1 MVTRALLS
9 VSDKTG
15 LIDFARGLD
24 QLGITM
30 YATGGTERAL
40 REAGLPVH
48 ALTELTGFPELLDGR
63 VKTLHPNVHAGILA
77 RRDEPRHLKE
87 LDERDMKLIDLV
99 VVNLYPFVETV
110 ASGAGHA
117 ETIESIDIGGVA
129 LLRAAAKNHDHVL
142 PVVRPGDYP
151 LVLEALKDPNG
162 VPQSLRRHLAAV
174 AFGHTAAYDAAIG
187 NHLRDSQTQKAL
199 PEDYALGGHKVR
211 DLRYGENPHQS
222 AALYRT
228 ASGGGIAGA
237 TQWQGLELSYNNL
250 LDAQAAWSLVGDLSD
265 TAVAIIKHANPCGVA
280 LGKDAAD
287 AFQRALDCDRRAAF
301 GGIAAFNRPVD
312 AITARAVV
320 EPFLEVVVA
329 PGFDEAAREALK
341 PRPKLRVL
349 ELGSRGSELP
359 LDVRPI
365 SGGFLVQ
372 TPDRSGRTLG
382 EPRVVTTASPD
393 DATWSDLKFAWT
405 VVKHVRSNA
414 IVLAHQQAAVGIG
427 AGQMSRVE
435 AVELAIHRAGLRARG
450 AVLASDG
457 FFPYPDSVEVAARAG
472 VRAIV
477 QPGGSVK
484 DSEAIAAADA
494 AGVAMV
500 LTGER
505 HFKH

>member
-1 MVTRALLS
+1 MNALLS

-15 LIDFARGLD
+15 LSDFARGLD

-40 REAGLPVH
+40 REAGLPVR

-77 RRDEPRHLKE
+77 RRDEPSHLQE
-87 LDERDMKLIDLV
+87 LEERDMKLIDLV

-174 AFGHTAAYDAAIG
+174 AFAHTAAYDAAIG
-187 NHLRDSQTQKAL
+187 NHLRDSETQKVL
-199 PEDYALGGHKVR
+199 PEDYAVGGHKVR

-250 LDAQAAWSLVGDLSD
+250 LDAQAAWSLVGDLAD

-280 LGKDAAD
+280 VGTDAGD

-301 GGIAAFNRPVD
+301 GGIVAFNRPVD
-312 AITARAVV
+312 ALTARAVV
-320 EPFLEVVVA
+320 EPFLEVVLA
-329 PGFDEAAREALK
+329 PAFDEAAREALK
-341 PRPKLRVL
+341 NRPKLRVL
-349 ELGSRGSELP
+349 ELGSGASEPP

-414 IVLAHQQAAVGIG
+414 IVLAHQCAAIGIG

-435 AVELAIHRAGLRARG
+435 AVELAIHRAGPRASG

-500 LTGER
+500 FTGER

>member
-1 MVTRALLS
+1 MNALLS

-15 LIDFARGLD
+15 LSDFARGLD

-30 YATGGTERAL
+30 YASGGTERAL
-40 REAGLPVH
+40 REAGLPVR

-77 RRDEPRHLKE
+77 RRDEPSHLQE
-87 LDERDMKLIDLV
+87 LKERDMKLIDLV

-142 PVVRPGDYP
+142 PVVRPADYP

-174 AFGHTAAYDAAIG
+174 AFAHTAAYDAAIG
-187 NHLRDSQTQKAL
+187 NHLRDSETKKVL
-199 PEDYALGGHKVR
+199 PEDYAIGGHKVR

-250 LDAQAAWSLVGDLSD
+250 LDAQAAWSLVGDLGD

-280 LGKDAAD
+280 VGTDAGD

-301 GGIAAFNRPVD
+301 GGIVAFNRPVD
-312 AITARAVV
+312 ALTARAVV
-320 EPFLEVVVA
+320 EPFLEVVLA
-329 PGFDEAAREALK
+329 PAFDEAAREALNN
-341 PRPKLRVL
+341 RPKLRVL
-349 ELGSRGSELP
+349 ELGSGPLEPP

-414 IVLAHQQAAVGIG
+414 IVLAHQRAAIGIG

-435 AVELAIHRAGLRARG
+435 AVELAIHRAGPRASG

-484 DSEAIAAADA
+484 DSEAVAAADA

-500 LTGER
+500 FTGER

>member
-1 MVTRALLS
+1 MNALLS

-15 LIDFARGLD
+15 LVDFARGLES
-24 QLGITM
+24 LGVTM

-48 ALTELTGFPELLDGR
+48 ALQDLTGFPELLNGR

-77 RRDEPRHLKE
+77 RRDEPRHLE
-87 LDERDMKLIDLV
+87 EMADRGLQLIDVV

-110 ASGAGHA
+110 SSGVDGAA
-117 ETIESIDIGGVA
+117 ALDAIDIGGVA

-142 PVVRPGDYP
+142 PVVRPSDYRV
-151 LVLEALKDPNG
+151 VLQALKDPG
-162 VPQSLRRHLAAV
+162 GPPTSLRRHLAAV

-187 NHLRDSQTQKAL
+187 DHLRGPHQKMM
-199 PEDYALGGHKVR
+199 PEDFTFGGHKVR

-228 ASGGGIAGA
+228 AHAGGIVGA
-237 TQWQGLELSYNNL
+237 KQWQGQELSYNNI
-250 LDAQAAWSLVGDLSD
+250 LDAQAASSLVSDLAD

-280 LGKDAAD
+280 LGKHAGE
-287 AFQRALDCDRRAAF
+287 AFDRALACDRRSAF
-301 GGIAAFNRPVD
+301 GGIVGFNRPVD
-312 AITARAVV
+312 GSTAKALS
-320 EPFLEVVVA
+320 ETFFEVVVA
-329 PGFDEAAREALK
+329 PGYDGAALEALK
-341 PRPKLRVL
+341 AKPKLRVL
-349 ELGSRGSELP
+349 QPGGGP
-359 LDVRPI
+359 ATMALDVRPI
-365 SGGFLVQ
+365 TGGFLVQ
-372 TPDRSGRTLG
+372 TADHAGATLG
-382 EPRVVTTASPD
+382 EARVVTRKTPD
-393 DATWSDLKFAWT
+393 AGTWADLRFAWT

-414 IVLAHQQAAVGIG
+414 IVLAHEGAAVGIG

-435 AVELAIHRAGLRARG
+435 AVELAVHRAGPRAAG

-457 FFPYPDSVEVAARAG
+457 FFPYPDGVEVAAHAG

-484 DSEAIAAADA
+484 DREAIGAADA

-500 LTGER
+500 FTGER

>member
-1 MVTRALLS
+1 MNALLS

-15 LIDFARGLD
+15 LVDFARGLD
-24 QLGITM
+24 GLGVSL
-30 YATGGTERAL
+30 YATGGTERVL
-40 REAGLPVH
+40 REAGLSVH
-48 ALTELTGFPELLDGR
+48 ALQELTGFPELLDGR

-77 RRDEPRHLKE
+77 RRDDPRHLQE
-87 LDERDMKLIDLV
+87 IADRGMKLIDLV

-110 ASGAGHA
+110 SSGAGHA
-117 ETIESIDIGGVA
+117 ETIESIDIGGVT
-129 LLRAAAKNHDHVL
+129 LLRAAAKNYDHVL

-151 LVLEALKDPNG
+151 VVLQALSDPNA
-162 VPQSLRRHLAAV
+162 VPQALRRHLAAV

-187 NHLRDSQTQKAL
+187 NHLREAPAPQGL
-199 PEDYALGGHKVR
+199 PDDYAIGGHKVR
-211 DLRYGENPHQS
+211 DLRYGENPHQA

-228 ASGGGIAGA
+228 APGGGIAGA

-250 LDAQAAWSLVGDLSD
+250 LDAQAAWSLVGDLED
-265 TAVAIIKHANPCGVA
+265 PAVAIIKHANPCGVA
-280 LGKDAAD
+280 VGTNAAD
-287 AFQRALDCDRRAAF
+287 AFRRALDCDRRSAF
-301 GGIAAFNRPVD
+301 GGIVAFNRPVD
-312 AITARAVV
+312 AAAAQAVA

-329 PGFDEAAREALK
+329 PAFDEAARDALK
-341 PRPKLRVL
+341 ARPKLRVL
-349 ELGSRGSELP
+349 ELGAGPFDLP
-359 LDVRPI
+359 LEVRAI
-365 SGGFLVQ
+365 TGGFLVQ

-382 EPRVVTTASPD
+382 EPRVVTAAKPD
-393 DATWSDLKFAWT
+393 AETWSDLRFAWT
-405 VVKHVRSNA
+405 VAKHVRSNA
-414 IVLAHQQAAVGIG
+414 IVLAHQRAAVGIG

-435 AVELAIHRAGLRARG
+435 AVELAIHRAGPRASG
-450 AVLASDG
+450 AVLASEG
-457 FFPYPDSVEVAARAG
+457 FFPYPDSVEVAAGAG

>member
-1 MVTRALLS
+1 MNALLS

-15 LIDFARGLD
+15 LTDFARGLD
-24 QLGITM
+24 QLGITI
-30 YATGGTERAL
+30 YATGGTERVL

-48 ALTELTGFPELLDGR
+48 ALQELTGFPELLDGR
-63 VKTLHPNVHAGILA
+63 VKTLHPNIHAGILA
-77 RRDEPRHLKE
+77 RRDEPRHLQE
-87 LDERDMKLIDLV
+87 LGEHGMKLIDLV

-110 ASGAGHA
+110 SAGAGHA
-117 ETIESIDIGGVA
+117 QTIESIDIGGVT

-142 PVVRPGDYP
+142 PVVRPDDYP
-151 LVLEALKDPNG
+151 VVLQALSDPAG
-162 VPQSLRRHLAAV
+162 VPASVRRHLAAV

-187 NHLRDSQTQKAL
+187 DHLRGSQQPAL
-199 PEDYALGGHKVR
+199 PDDYAIGGHKVR

-228 ASGGGIAGA
+228 APGGGIAGA

-265 TAVAIIKHANPCGVA
+265 VAVAIIKHANPCGVA
-280 LGKDAAD
+280 VGKDAED
-287 AFQRALDCDRRAAF
+287 AFQRALDCDRRSAF
-301 GGIAAFNRPVD
+301 GGIVAFNRPVD
-312 AITARAVV
+312 AAAAKAVAG
-320 EPFLEVVVA
+320 PFLEVVVA
-329 PGFDEAAREALK
+329 PSFDDAAREALK
-341 PRPKLRVL
+341 TRPKLRVL
-349 ELGSRGSELP
+349 EVGTGASELP
-359 LDVRPI
+359 LDIRLI
-365 SGGFLVQ
+365 TGGFLVQ
-372 TPDRSGRTLG
+372 TTDRSGQTLG
-382 EPRVVTTASPD
+382 EPRVVTAASPD
-393 DATWSDLKFAWT
+393 ESTWSDLRFAWT

-414 IVLAHQQAAVGIG
+414 IVLAHHQAAVGIG

-435 AVELAIHRAGLRARG
+435 AVELAIHRAGPRASG

-457 FFPYPDSVEVAARAG
+457 FFPYPDGVEVAAKAG

-494 AGVAMV
+494 AGIAMV
-500 LTGER
+500 FTGER